1 LSIIELQIPPL
12 KKRPEDIP
20 LLIEHFFGK
29 FSLINNKRGL
39 KLDQGALKA
48 MINYDWPGNVRELM
62 NVIERCVIL
71 AENETITLDILPQ
84 RLLGEKVDDIYKT
97 NMTLAEIEKN
107 HIQQVLKQAQS
118 QQEAAKILG
127 IDPATLWRKK
137 REYGIQ

>member
-1 LSIIELQIPPL
+1 
-12 KKRPEDIP
+12 
-20 LLIEHFFGK
+20 
-29 FSLINNKRGL
+29 
-39 KLDQGALKA
+39 